1 MAEQLTEGW
10 QMLDRRKQA
19 YGKESLQNINQED
32 GKILNRRQNIGQE
45 DGRILD
51 SKAAE
56 YGQEDKYWQEKIAQ
70 ENFRILD
77 RDVGILDKKMA

>member
-1 MAEQLTEGW
+1 
-10 QMLDRRKQA
+10 MLDRRKQA

-56 YGQEDKYWQEKIAQ
+56 YGQEDKY
-70 ENFRILD
+70 
-77 RDVGILDKKMA
+77 